1 VAADDGSRHAAVA
14 WFLPLDGPAE
24 EFTRQRVEG

>member
-1 VAADDGSRHAAVA
+1 MAADDGPRHAVVA
-14 WFLPLDGPAE
+14 WFPAAGRPAE